1 MAVEGM
7 ACGMVPRPE
16 KVYASRL
23 RRITHGTLANIFG
36 QVINTLG
43 HIALVPLFLRFWGNQ
58 LYGEWLT
65 LSAAVT
71 YLFILDF
78 GTNNYLVNR
87 LTQSNARGA
96 RHQYTEILHSG
107 LLLSLVMPTVAVML
121 GILVVVFS
129 PLERWFR
136 LAAMNHSTAALVTIV
151 LGAQVAY
158 AIPCGVLAGVY
169 RSINEYPRGQMVVNT
184 RVCVGLL
191 LTALIVAS
199 GQGPVVVVTAQLMTL
214 VVTSVYIWWDLRRR
228 HPDIHLGLGQAS
240 FRLAISFIP
249 PSLAFLISQLAM
261 LLTAQGSTVLIGT
274 LFGPSMVVVFVT
286 LRTLTN
292 LSRQGIATLQ
302 HAVWPEFTTLDAQE
316 RWENLRSIHLLT
328 AKLVI
333 LFAVCTAVFLHFM
346 GESIMILWTGKRV
359 AYQAQLMTAFL
370 LLGLSQAQW
379 STSSILLVACNQLK
393 GVVAC
398 VLSSSAVGLG
408 LGYALA
414 QRFGMPGFVYGLLI
428 PDLLVCGW
436 FIPWVACRRMGEKYR
451 RYLVEILLRGAA
463 VSGIVFLVV
472 ELLVGFLPVNA
483 GTLRQLISM
492 SALIGTIGLA
502 AAYIVGLNQFEKS
515 RIQLFLRGL
524 LAR

>member
-1 MAVEGM
+1 MAG
-7 ACGMVPRPE
+7 GTVPRPE
-16 KVYASRL
+16 QVYAGRL
-23 RRITHGTLANIFG
+23 RRITHGTLANILAQVLNVLG
-36 QVINTLG
+36 QV
-43 HIALVPLFLRFWGNQ
+43 ALVPVFLQLWGNQ

-65 LSAAVT
+65 LSAAGT
-71 YLFILDF
+71 YLSMLDF
-78 GTNNYLVNR
+78 GMNSYLVNR
-87 LTQSNARGA
+87 LTQSNARGV

-107 LLLSLVMPTVAVML
+107 LLLSLVMSTVAVML
-121 GILVVVFS
+121 GILVVAFS

-136 LAAMNHSTAALVTIV
+136 LAAMNHSTAVLVTIF

-169 RSINEYPRGQMVVNT
+169 RSVNEYPRGQMVVNT

-199 GQGPVVVVTAQLMTL
+199 GQGPVVVATAQLMTL

-228 HPDIHLGLGQAS
+228 HPELQLGLGQAS

-249 PSLAFLISQLAM
+249 PSSAFLISQLAM
-261 LLTAQGSTVLIGT
+261 ALTAQGSIVLIGT

-292 LSRQGIATLQ
+292 LSRQGIAALQ

-316 RWENLRSIHLLT
+316 RRESLRNLHLLT

-333 LFAVCTAVFLHFM
+333 LFAVCAAVFLHFM
-346 GESIMILWTGKRV
+346 GESIVIIWTGKRV

-370 LLGLSQAQW
+370 LLGFSQAQW
-379 STSSILLVACNQLK
+379 STSSIFLVACNQLK

-398 VLSSSAVGLG
+398 VISSSAAGLG
-408 LGYALA
+408 LGYMLA
-414 QRFGMPGFVYGLLI
+414 QRFGMPGFIYGLLI

-436 FIPWVACRRMGEKYR
+436 FIPWVACQMMGEKSR
-451 RYLVEILLRGAA
+451 RYLIEILLRGVA
-463 VSGIVFLVV
+463 VSGIVFSAV
-472 ELLVGFLPVNA
+472 ELLVGFLPVTA
-483 GTLRQLISM
+483 GTLRQLVPM

-502 AAYIVGLNQFEKS
+502 AAYVVGLNQFEKS
-515 RIQLFLRGL
+515 RIRLLLSGL